1 MDRPTAPDA
10 PQATHEH
17 ESKRPAP
24 GIGAQRAAAIR
35 TLQGVVG
42 NRAMQRLASAPAVQT
57 KLTVGAAGDSF
68 EQEADR
74 VADRVIAAPVQRQP
88 EEEELMTS
96 RLPGAQRQA
105 EEEELLQGSRLPA
118 AQRQAEEEELLQG
131 SRLPGAQRQAEEEEL
146 LQGSRLPGA
155 QRQVEEE
162 ELMTSRLPAAQREVV
177 APVVGPEGGDAGP
190 DVESSVRSAGGGQ
203 SLPGDVQAQM
213 SGAMGADFSGVRVHA
228 DAQASSLNQSL
239 GAEAFTTG
247 SDMFFAQGRYNPGS
261 TAGRRLIAHELTHV
275 VQQSGDDAARML
287 SQRSSR

>member
-1 MDRPTAPDA
+1 MRRRQRMDRPAAPDA
-10 PQATHEH
+10 VQATHAH

-74 VADRVIAAPVQRQP
+74 VADRVIAAPVQRQA
-88 EEEELMTS
+88 EEEELMTA
-96 RLPGAQRQA
+96 RLPAAQRQA
-105 EEEELLQGSRLPA
+105 EEDELMTSRLPA
-118 AQRQAEEEELLQG
+118 AQRQAEEEELMT
-131 SRLPGAQRQAEEEEL
+131 SRLPAAQRQAEEEEL
-146 LQGSRLPGA
+146 MASRPSGA
-155 QRQVEEE
+155 QRE
-162 ELMTSRLPAAQREVV
+162 AV

-190 DVESSVRSAGGGQ
+190 AVESSVRSAGGGQ

-247 SDMFFAQGRYNPGS
+247 SDMFFAQGRYSPGS

-275 VQQSGDDAARML
+275 VQQGGGDAARML
-287 SQRSSR
+287 SRRSGRRRRA